1 MWKRS
6 RPESSKLLQ
15 GPIQRQN
22 PLPRLS
28 ERGEW
33 LMDNFIEIPT
43 VQEANKVD
51 LDNYVF
57 LERLSAKRGKYCFK
71 IREAKR

>member
-6 RPESSKLLQ
+6 RPESSELLQ
-15 GPIQRQN
+15 SSVQRQN
-22 PLPRLS
+22 PMQGLP